1 LPQEVQSITLF
12 PISSTAATH
21 DDDDDNQLRA
31 TTLQKQQLLHLFCMY
46 AVFFFFPAF
55 FPFFQTSFCE
65 RPGVAA
71 ADIHSQLYGKHLQS
85 V

>member
-1 LPQEVQSITLF
+1 
-12 PISSTAATH
+12 
-21 DDDDDNQLRA
+21 
-31 TTLQKQQLLHLFCMY
+31 MY

-55 FPFFQTSFCE
+55 FPFFQPSFCKT
-65 RPGVAA
+65 PGVAA